1 MTADELRAEQEEH
14 LVGEM
19 LRERGGIDPGMLGP
33 VIDLAALGLVNASWR
48 NTCVEAWHAGGRMHD
63 GDMMR
68 VNSHMTWRAR
78 QILRRW
84 MAENGLAADGPLSAL
99 DGVPAQD
106 IEWLAVRVFRWLVNP
121 HRKLVTGITLA
132 ELAGSDLPQ
141 YEDDV
146 ELRLGGFAKQ
156 AADRGARFGLART
169 AAHGALACPHW
180 WGHPRWPDLV
190 DRLLIVLDDPADEH
204 WGQGGELRRRLPAE
218 PPVVADRKLLR
229 RVLRSRPWDLSSE
242 AAGWLVNAGI
252 GYLRSQQCNP
262 TLPRIDPE

>member
-1 MTADELRAEQEEH
+1 MLQLLIEFGSLLQSVDEATTVRAEH
-14 LVGEM
+14 LISQQPLLLE
-19 LRERGGIDPGMLGP
+19 DTT
-33 VIDLAALGLVNASWR
+33 LA
-48 NTCVEAWHAGGRMHD
+48 
-63 GDMMR
+63 
-68 VNSHMTWRAR
+68 
-78 QILRRW
+78 LRRW
-84 MAENGLAADGPLSAL
+84 MAENGLAAGGPLSAL

-156 AADRGARFGLART
+156 AADRGAQFGLART

-229 RVLRSRPWDLSSE
+229 RVLRSCPWDLSSE
-242 AAGWLVNAGI
+242 AAGWLVSAGI
-252 GYLRSQQCNP
+252 GYLRSQQCDP